1 MKYIILLLFNI
12 FCISSY
18 GQINISGKVLSS
30 DDNTPLA
37 GATVAI
43 KNTRI
48 STSTGDNGHFYVP
61 ATAATCTLIVS
72 YVGYQT
78 RQLGVSLPL
87 KEPLVI
93 RLVPVVQQLNE
104 VMVSTG
110 YQQLPKERATGS
122 FSFVGRELLTQQVG
136 VDVLSRL
143 PAVANGLVSDRGTNS
158 SGKLLIRGLST
169 IQGPKGPL
177 IVVDNF
183 PYDGDISNINPND
196 VETVTL
202 LKDAAASSIWGA
214 KAGNGVI
221 VITTKNAAFNQ
232 PLSVAFN
239 SNISIGGKP
248 SLSYVKQMS
257 SPDFIDVEQMLYGKG
272 YYDRYINASDHPELS
287 PVVELLA
294 QRTNGTI
301 SEADADAE
309 INVLRSIDVRDQFS
323 RYVYQ
328 PSVNQQYA
336 LTLQAGSDKWK
347 WLAFTGYDK
356 DESNLDADYGRL
368 NLHFQN
374 TLEPLKNLQLESGV
388 YYTQS
393 KTTSG
398 KAGYGD
404 ITQKSGTYFLPYMQL
419 ADENGNPAAVAKD
432 HSLGYIMNAGNGKL
446 LDWHYYPLEDY
457 KHTTSAAT
465 LTSVLINAGIRYQ
478 VIKGMSAEVK
488 YRYEREQTAGR
499 NLSDL
504 QSYFARDMINRF
516 TQVSPAGEV
525 SYPVPVGSIFDLS
538 HSLLESQNLRGQL
551 NFNHNWHSNNVVA
564 IAGAEIRSAH
574 TTGDQNRYYGYNS
587 DNLSFGSVSVST
599 PYPDFITGADN
610 FIPAN
615 SGISDKTIRYVS
627 YYGNAA
633 WTFHAKYTFSVSA
646 RRDASNLF
654 GVNTNDLWNPFWSA
668 GAAWDL
674 SAEPFFKWEPL
685 PYLKLRATYGSGGN
699 VNPSM
704 AAVTTIQYYSQV
716 NAYTGTPFSYFS
728 NYYNP
733 DLQWETSQMM
743 NLALDFKTKNNILS
757 GSIACYRKKGTNLFG
772 AAQLDYTGGVG
783 SQIIKNVAAIKGHGM
798 DIELNSINSNR
809 AVKWITTLNY
819 SYNSDQ
825 VVTYYLNSTQGSNFI
840 SNNAT
845 VPVSGVE
852 GKPVY
857 SIFAYKWAGLD
868 PETGDPRGYLDGKV
882 STDYRGMT
890 TNSDLSD
897 LKYMGPAIP
906 THYGSLVNTVSYK
919 GFSLNLSIVYKLG
932 YYFRRNS
939 INYSNLFKYWLGNS
953 DFARRWQKPG
963 DELTTSVPS
972 MVYPAVT
979 ARDNFYAGSEVLVD
993 KGDHVR
999 LQYVSLSYEFTH
1011 ERFKKLPLRSIQVYA
1026 NVNNA
1031 GILWRANK
1039 DHIDPDYN
1047 YGLYPLTQPRTW
1059 SLGIR
1064 IKP

>member
-1 MKYIILLLFNI
+1 
-12 FCISSY
+12 
-18 GQINISGKVLSS
+18 
-30 DDNTPLA
+30 
-37 GATVAI
+37 
-43 KNTRI
+43 
-48 STSTGDNGHFYVP
+48 
-61 ATAATCTLIVS
+61 
-72 YVGYQT
+72 
-78 RQLGVSLPL
+78 
-87 KEPLVI
+87 
-93 RLVPVVQQLNE
+93 
-104 VMVSTG
+104 
-110 YQQLPKERATGS
+110 
-122 FSFVGRELLTQQVG
+122 
-136 VDVLSRL
+136 
-143 PAVANGLVSDRGTNS
+143 
-158 SGKLLIRGLST
+158 
-169 IQGPKGPL
+169 
-177 IVVDNF
+177 
-183 PYDGDISNINPND
+183 
-196 VETVTL
+196 
-202 LKDAAASSIWGA
+202 
-214 KAGNGVI
+214 
-221 VITTKNAAFNQ
+221 
-232 PLSVAFN
+232 
-239 SNISIGGKP
+239 
-248 SLSYVKQMS
+248 
-257 SPDFIDVEQMLYGKG
+257 
-272 YYDRYINASDHPELS
+272 
-287 PVVELLA
+287 
-294 QRTNGTI
+294 
-301 SEADADAE
+301 
-309 INVLRSIDVRDQFS
+309 
-323 RYVYQ
+323 
-328 PSVNQQYA
+328 
-336 LTLQAGSDKWK
+336 
-347 WLAFTGYDK
+347 
-356 DESNLDADYGRL
+356 
-368 NLHFQN
+368 
-374 TLEPLKNLQLESGV
+374 
-388 YYTQS
+388 
-393 KTTSG
+393 
-398 KAGYGD
+398 
-404 ITQKSGTYFLPYMQL
+404 
-419 ADENGNPAAVAKD
+419 
-432 HSLGYIMNAGNGKL
+432 
-446 LDWHYYPLEDY
+446 
-457 KHTTSAAT
+457 
-465 LTSVLINAGIRYQ
+465 
-478 VIKGMSAEVK
+478 
-488 YRYEREQTAGR
+488 
-499 NLSDL
+499 
-504 QSYFARDMINRF
+504 
-516 TQVSPAGEV
+516 
-525 SYPVPVGSIFDLS
+525 
-538 HSLLESQNLRGQL
+538 
-551 NFNHNWHSNNVVA
+551 
-564 IAGAEIRSAH
+564 
-574 TTGDQNRYYGYNS
+574 
-587 DNLSFGSVSVST
+587 
-599 PYPDFITGADN
+599 
-610 FIPAN
+610 
-615 SGISDKTIRYVS
+615 
-627 YYGNAA
+627 
-633 WTFHAKYTFSVSA
+633 
-646 RRDASNLF
+646 
-654 GVNTNDLWNPFWSA
+654 
-668 GAAWDL
+668 
-674 SAEPFFKWEPL
+674 
-685 PYLKLRATYGSGGN
+685 
-699 VNPSM
+699 
-704 AAVTTIQYYSQV
+704 
-716 NAYTGTPFSYFS
+716 
-728 NYYNP
+728 
-733 DLQWETSQMM
+733 MM